1 MKQLISIATVLG
13 LAGGAAA
20 DTVRLDY
27 AARGAGCPDGGRFRD
42 EVAARVGTQ
51 PFDDA
56 ALSVVRV
63 RIQPDGAG
71 YAGTLETQGASP
83 RAFRD
88 GECAALAE
96 TIASTLATRLDTRVV
111 SVATAANEPP
121 PTSPAPTQPARLV
134 DAAPLADSPA
144 GFGDHWFSGGL
155 AFSQIWRTTSAS
167 GFRGQL
173 GYDRRLSALSLG
185 ARVGIAKHE
194 DNFGSSTLPY
204 FGVRAFGMIAL
215 GARAQLKV
223 GGGAE
228 LWLNSV
234 AETGINGEPV
244 FLHALVEVGPRIP
257 LSNTWAI
264 DIPVELGVMPFF
276 SPKVFTLQLGAQAVY
291 SL

>member
-1 MKQLISIATVLG
+1 MNQLVTIATLFG
-13 LAGGAAA
+13 LAGAAAA

-27 AARGAGCPDGGRFRD
+27 AARGTACPDSGRFRD

-63 RIQPDGAG
+63 RIEPDGAG
-71 YAGTLETQGASP
+71 YAGTLETQGATP
-83 RAFRD
+83 RTFHD
-88 GECAALAE
+88 GECTALAE

-111 SVATAANEPP
+111 AAAAVAT
-121 PTSPAPTQPARLV
+121 PAEPARVV
-134 DAAPLADSPA
+134 DAAPPPTRT
-144 GFGDHWFSGGL
+144 GFGDDWLSAGL
-155 AFSQIWRTTSAS
+155 AFSHISRTTSAS
-167 GFRGQL
+167 GFRAQL

-194 DNFGSSTLPY
+194 DTFGSSTLPY
-204 FGVRAFGMIAL
+204 FGARAFRWVAL
-215 GARAQLKV
+215 GRRAQLKV

-228 LWLNSV
+228 LWLNS
-234 AETGINGEPV
+234 ASETGINGEPV
-244 FLHALVEVGPRIP
+244 FLHVLLEAGPRI
-257 LSNTWAI
+257 LLGDAWAL
-264 DIPVELGVMPFF
+264 DIPVEVGVMPFF

>member
-1 MKQLISIATVLG
+1 MKQMISIATLLG

-27 AARGAGCPDGGRFRD
+27 AARGTGCPDDGRFRD

-83 RAFRD
+83 RAFHD

-96 TIASTLATRLDTRVV
+96 TIASTLATRLDASVV
-111 SVATAANEPP
+111 SVASAATAQ
-121 PTSPAPTQPARLV
+121 PTEPAPLV
-134 DAAPLADSPA
+134 DAVPPPA
-144 GFGDHWFSGGL
+144 ARRAFGDHLLSGGL

-167 GFRGQL
+167 GFRAQL
-173 GYDRRLSALSLG
+173 GYDRRLSALSVG
-185 ARVGIAKHE
+185 ARVGVAKHE
-194 DNFGSSTLPY
+194 DSFGSSALPY
-204 FGVRAFGMIAL
+204 LGVRAFGMVAL
-215 GARAQLKV
+215 GERAQLKI

-228 LWLNSV
+228 LWLNS
-234 AETGINGEPV
+234 ASETGINGEPV
-244 FLHALVEVGPRIP
+244 FLHTLLEVGPRIP
-257 LSNTWAI
+257 LSDAWAI
-264 DIPVELGVMPFF
+264 DIPLELGVMPFF